1 MATSMLSAAIRNNAL
16 WCDAVCRGHDSPGE
30 FSSTLWFHRSGT
42 PPFYPDVVTLTEAE
56 TAPEQEEAIAALV
69 RADDRT
75 WAVKDS
81 YAALDLQALGF
92 EILFE
97 AEWLGIRSRPAA
109 TGSLSWQRIGDDA
122 GLRDWE
128 SDWAKTNP
136 PGTPRIFTERLLQD
150 ADIAFLLARRS
161 GGLLGGGILHR
172 DAGVVGLSN
181 IFAVEREQDAVR
193 RGLLS
198 QAAEL
203 FPRLPVVGYEHGDAL
218 EAALALGFGSLGPLR
233 VWVRER

>member
-1 MATSMLSAAIRNNAL
+1 MAPSMLSAAIRNNAL

-42 PPFYPDVVTLTEAE
+42 PPFYPDVVTLTDVE
-56 TAPEQEEAIAALV
+56 TAPEQEETIAALV

-81 YAALDLQALGF
+81 YAALDLQPLGF

-97 AEWLGIRSRPAA
+97 AEWIGIRPRPPA
-109 TGSLSWQRIGDDA
+109 TDPLSWQRIGDDA
-122 GLRDWE
+122 GLQDWE
-128 SDWAKTNP
+128 GEWAKTNP
-136 PGTPRIFTERLLQD
+136 TGTPRIFAERLLQD
-150 ADIAFLLARRS
+150 ADIAFLLARES
-161 GGLLGGGILHR
+161 GRPLGGGILNR

-181 IFAVEREQDAVR
+181 IFAGEREQDAIR

-198 QAAEL
+198 QAAEI
-203 FPRLPVVGYEHGDAL
+203 FPQLPVVGYDHGDAL
-218 EAALALGFGSLGPLR
+218 EAALALGFESLGLLR